1 MASLNPISTG
11 NTGRIEETKPSVVF
25 CTLISSHTVTNMHY
39 IISVRTYQS
48 SIALNV
54 GSIVE
59 TRPLNVPCT
68 TTGGHSVSNSIYI
81 LFK

>member
-1 MASLNPISTG
+1 MASLNPINTG
-11 NTGRIEETKPSVVF
+11 NTGQIEETKPSVVF
-25 CTLISSHTVTNMHY
+25 CTIISSHAVTNMLY

-54 GSIVE
+54 GSIVD
-59 TRPLNVPCT
+59 TKPLNVSCT
-68 TTGGHSVSNSIYI
+68 TTGGHSVSNNIYI